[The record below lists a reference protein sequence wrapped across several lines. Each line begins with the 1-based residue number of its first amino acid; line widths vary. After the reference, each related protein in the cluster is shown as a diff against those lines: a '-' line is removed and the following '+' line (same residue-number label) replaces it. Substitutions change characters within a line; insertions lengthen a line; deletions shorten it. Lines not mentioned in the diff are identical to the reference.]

1 MKAEDAEQ
9 TMYIITLDVGLRS
22 VSRVTENCTYSH
34 WLSELEKLENSSP
47 DMGIHKW
54 VNHGPEK

>member
-9 TMYIITLDVGLRS
+9 TMYIIALDVGLRG
-22 VSRVTENCTYSH
+22 VSTQLLRIAHSH
-34 WLSELEKLENSSP
+34 WWSELEKLENSSP